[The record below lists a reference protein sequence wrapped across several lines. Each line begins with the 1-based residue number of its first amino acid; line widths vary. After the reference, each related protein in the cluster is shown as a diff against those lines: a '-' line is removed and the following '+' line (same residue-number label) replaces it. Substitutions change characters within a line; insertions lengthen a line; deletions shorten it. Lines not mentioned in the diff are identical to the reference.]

1 MMMKKI
7 KKGYKTGRTVGQTV
21 STMGGRKGADKQTI
35 LAKASTIEIKLP
47 NGDTKIIKL
56 PKTSFGGRYVKK
68 GGKV

>member
-1 MMMKKI
+1 MKKI

-21 STMGGRKGADKQTI
+21 STMGGRKGSDKQTV
-35 LAKASTIEIKLP
+35 LAKSSTIEIKLP

-56 PKTSFGGRYVKK
+56 PKTSFGGRLVKK

>member
-21 STMGGRKGADKQTI
+21 STMGGRKGSDKQTI
-35 LAKASTIEIKLP
+35 LAKKSTIEIKLP
-47 NGDTKIIKL
+47 NGDTKIINL